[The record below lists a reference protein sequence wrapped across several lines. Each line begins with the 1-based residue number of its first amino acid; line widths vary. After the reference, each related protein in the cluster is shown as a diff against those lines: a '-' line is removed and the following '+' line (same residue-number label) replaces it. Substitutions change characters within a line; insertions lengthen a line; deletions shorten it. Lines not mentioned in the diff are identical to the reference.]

1 VQIVLDH
8 IGTWLVATAVA
19 LLTIF
24 SDRLLAR
31 IRFQLNRADLR
42 VKQYE
47 ELAQDLSTYTF
58 WVEVYQE
65 RYARGWTDDPD
76 DLTAVADKMNEAMV
90 ALRTKQYVYW
100 SWVKTYWG
108 EMAVQDF
115 TKVIEIIR
123 KVDLRTHDFN
133 DPQDWDKTAAKLAA
147 ELSDLRLVI
156 DRFLTT
162 GLQGD

>member
-8 IGTWLVATAVA
+8 IGAWLVTTAVA

-65 RYARGWTDDPD
+65 RYAKKWTDDPE
-76 DLTAVADKMNEAMV
+76 DLAAVAGNMNEAMV

-108 EMAVQDF
+108 ELAAQDF
-115 TKVIEIIR
+115 TKRE
-123 KVDLRTHDFN
+123 N
-133 DPQDWDKTAAKLAA
+133 GY
-147 ELSDLRLVI
+147 S
-156 DRFLTT
+156 
-162 GLQGD
+162 